1 MERKTILISLIG
13 HQPLPNLL
21 ALRYIKPDAVM
32 FIYSNSGDRQLNNRK
47 EWLSQRAKADGIA
60 VIEPSSGVNP
70 WRLNSVIELLDY
82 DLLSFDLASTTFI
95 FDITG
100 GTKAMAVGLTKAAE
114 KIGGE
119 LIYLETEK
127 GDNRLH
133 RCRFN
138 TNGKLVEA
146 GLESLPKLVTL
157 QDFFFIHLGL
167 TAEQLT
173 PASADP
179 AKKGIQFEVDVRNTF
194 AGLVDDLLYSI
205 KPLDAE
211 EIDIVLQKRNRFAI
225 VECKAR
231 DDDERKGY
239 GILQLNN
246 LASERYLGTY
256 TGKILATIARFS
268 RDAPAN
274 LKMAREHKVYVLELP
289 NWQLGR
295 PWNAIELQAFTKAI
309 QQVFDS

>member
-1 MERKTILISLIG
+1 MIRKVVLISLIG

-21 ALRYIKPDAVM
+21 TLRYIKPDAVM
-32 FIYSNSGDRQLNNRK
+32 FIHSNSRDTQLNNRK
-47 EWLSQRAKADGIA
+47 EWLSQLAKSDGVA

-70 WRLNSVIELLDY
+70 WSLNSVTELLDY
-82 DLLSFDLASTTFI
+82 DLLSLDLTSTTII

-127 GDNRLH
+127 DDNRLH
-133 RCRFN
+133 RCRV
-138 TNGKLVEA
+138 TANGDLVEVGVA
-146 GLESLPKLVTL
+146 SLPKLVTL

-167 TAEQLT
+167 TPDQLT
-173 PASADP
+173 PAPSDP
-179 AKKGIQFEVDVRNTF
+179 TKKGIQFESAVRSTF

-205 KPLDAE
+205 KPLDVE

-231 DDDERKGY
+231 GDDERKAY

-256 TGKILATIARFS
+256 TGKILATIANYS
-268 RDAPAN
+268 RDSSPN
-274 LKMAREHKVYVLELP
+274 FKMAKEHRVHLLELP
-289 NWQLGR
+289 NWQPGYT
-295 PWNAIELQAFTKAI
+295 WNAVELQEFERVI
-309 QQVFDS
+309 HWVFAS

>member
-1 MERKTILISLIG
+1 MERKTVLISLVG

-21 ALRYIKPDAVM
+21 ALRYIKPEAVM
-32 FIYSNSGDRQLNNRK
+32 FIYSNSGDSQLTNRK
-47 EWLSQRAKADGIA
+47 EWLSQLAKSDGIA
-60 VIEPSSGVNP
+60 IIEPSSGVNP
-70 WRLNSVIELLDY
+70 WQLNSVTELLDY
-82 DLLSFDLASTTFI
+82 ELLSFDLALTTFI

-114 KIGGE
+114 KLGGE

-127 GDNRLH
+127 NDNRLH

-138 TNGKLVEA
+138 SDSHLVEI

-157 QDFFFIHLGL
+157 KDFFFIHLGL
-167 TAEQLT
+167 APELLA
-173 PASADP
+173 PAPSNP
-179 AKKGIQFEVDVRNTF
+179 AKKGIQFESAVRSTF
-194 AGLVDDLLYSI
+194 ASLVDDLLYSI

-225 VECKAR
+225 VECKAKE
-231 DDDERKGY
+231 DDERKAY

-256 TGKILATIARFS
+256 TGKILATIANYS
-268 RDAPAN
+268 RDSSSN
-274 LKMAREHKVYVLELP
+274 YKMAKEHKVHLLELP
-289 NWQLGR
+289 NWQPGHR
-295 PWNAIELQAFTKAI
+295 WNEIEFQEFERAIH
-309 QQVFDS
+309 QVFDN